1 MAENDHVLA
10 MPRLGIAM
18 QEGTIVKW
26 MKSAG
31 EEVTAGEIL
40 LTIENDKV
48 EIEVEVPW
56 NGVVVELLADEGDV
70 VPVMQPIARIRGT

>member
-1 MAENDHVLA
+1 MPENEHVVA
-10 MPRLGIAM
+10 MPRLGVAM

-31 EEVTAGEIL
+31 EEVAAGEIL

-48 EIEVEVPW
+48 EIDVEATW
-56 NGVVVELLADEGDV
+56 SGVVVELLADEGDV
-70 VPVMQPIARIRGT
+70 VPVLHPIARIRAT

>member
-1 MAENDHVLA
+1 VPENEHVMA
-10 MPRLGIAM
+10 MPRLGISM

-48 EIEVEVPW
+48 EIDVETPW
-56 NGVVVELLADEGDV
+56 SGVVLELLADEGEV
-70 VPVMQPIARIRGT
+70 VPVLHPIARIRAT